1 MPDLRKQTEAVMKAI
16 SELSARAKDAG
27 DGDLMYAAN
36 RAWTQL
42 YNHQTISLKDAIKAA
57 ANGERA

>member
-1 MPDLRKQTEAVMKAI
+1 MASLTKETDAVMKAI
-16 SELSARAKDAG
+16 SELSARAKESG

-42 YNHQTISLKDAIKAA
+42 YNHQTFSLKDAIKASA
-57 ANGERA
+57 IPD

>member
-1 MPDLRKQTEAVMKAI
+1 MDLKQQTEAAMKAL
-16 SELSARAKDAG
+16 SELSTAAKDAG

-42 YNHQTISLKDAIKAA
+42 YNHQTVTLKDHVLKAA
-57 ANGERA
+57 SAART